1 MTKSPIKEMYI
12 KQLAEKAKLANCF
25 IYNPRKTI
33 SINTNRLEVGEKA
46 LTHTGWGLNEREVWL
61 EFYCV
66 DKSKTAIHAA
76 ENIKRFQK
84 LFAHRVEI
92 EKAFG
97 EGLIWDFDPLRT
109 KQSVISRAT
118 IEATE
123 DNQPKWGQIQDDL
136 IARTIRLG
144 LVLKPFLVT

>member
-1 MTKSPIKEMYI
+1 MTKSPMKEI
-12 KQLAEKAKLANCF
+12 FLKQLAEKAKLANCF
-25 IYNPRKTI
+25 IYNPKKTI
-33 SINTNRLEVGEKA
+33 SISTNRLEVGEKA

-66 DKSKTAIHAA
+66 DKSKTTIHAD
-76 ENIKRFQK
+76 ENKKRFQK
-84 LFAHRVEI
+84 LFSHRVEI
-92 EKAFG
+92 EKALG

-109 KQSVISRAT
+109 KQSVISRAI

-123 DNQPKWGQIQDDL
+123 NNQPMWGKIQDDL

-144 LVLKPFLVT
+144 SVLKHFLLL